1 MRICVSKLIIFISR
15 LRMTTAHIGKISQS
29 KSMTLSVSETPKRH
43 QGLKI
48 ECEISPGGRQENMSE
63 TRNVLA
69 TYREL
74 DWSVFSCDLGYNYDE
89 KKKTLQFHSPSWKDS
104 PCRPNASGYGL
115 RTGKESNITAIDI
128 DDPSLEHN
136 KELIRLCE
144 EAHGIRQNT
153 KKGIHYL
160 FAYTDAL
167 KQTTNKKLELDI
179 RNDGGFLL
187 IEPSSYK
194 VRNTEYKY
202 SIVNL
207 PHTKDAIPPCPQN
220 VIDYILKLYRPNFDA
235 RENKATKKMLKDRA
249 KTMNSDIGKTRA
261 DLSKREADVRRL
273 LQAIDK
279 KHAEE
284 YSDWIGV
291 GIALCHAGLPWE
303 LYDEFSQ
310 RSSKYK
316 EGEPYYVYT
325 SLKKH
330 PFEDI
335 PFTLSSLY
343 WWLKQENKEAFID
356 LVMTEG
362 EEDYATMKEEF
373 EKHTFIVGSKLLH
386 LQSNGTHTFLT
397 DSDANLMYANKQIK
411 TYDKEKDKVLKEP
424 FYKRWKFDE
433 HRRQYDRMDF
443 LPNVAEC
450 PSDVYNCFKGLKG
463 ETYTMALTD
472 QQIEEL
478 VEPILYHLNMLT
490 SEQSDYVVKWLAN
503 MVQTPWRKAETTLL
517 FRDMTRFL
525 KSGGG
530 TGKNVFVEW
539 FGNTILGE
547 DYFVVFGVNAL
558 LFDPFNE
565 LLENKLLV
573 LIEEA
578 SGKDNGREDNTLKS
592 NITSKTKQINR
603 KFQPKYTQKD
613 YTSYIFFSNEANP
626 IPMAGSLGQRR
637 IAAFDVDV
645 RHKDDATYFNELCSH
660 LNKPEASAAF
670 YRWLMKQ
677 ETYASPVMF
686 QTKRPTTP
694 CICDLRRMNANLLLK
709 WVIHKVE
716 LDEDIRGEVSVLF
729 KEFMDWCSI
738 RNEKK
743 TDDNTWSQT
752 KFTRDLT
759 NNPDLVLVRP
769 GETYKNS
776 TTFLRIN
783 MNRLRE
789 DLTKNH
795 YIFRDTGDLRYAFLE
810 EED

>member
-1 MRICVSKLIIFISR
+1 
-15 LRMTTAHIGKISQS
+15 
-29 KSMTLSVSETPKRH
+29 MTLNRSSDHEIRR
-43 QGLKI
+43 QALKI
-48 ECEISPGGRQENMSE
+48 EWQNSEEAFSEMSQPQ
-63 TRNVLA
+63 RNALD
-69 TYREL
+69 TYKEL
-74 DWSVFSCDLGYNYDE
+74 GWSVFSCDLGFNSEE
-89 KKKTLQFHSPSWKDS
+89 KKKTLSFHSASWKDLNS
-104 PCRPNASGYGL
+104 PCVPNASGYGL
-115 RTGKESNITAIDI
+115 RTGKVSNITAIDI
-128 DDPSLEHN
+128 DDPTLEHN
-136 KELIRLCE
+136 KELIKMCE
-144 EAHGIRQNT
+144 EAGGIRQNT

-194 VRNTEYKY
+194 VRNTQYKY
-202 SIVNL
+202 SIANL
-207 PHTKDAIPPCPQN
+207 PQTKEAIPTCPQN
-220 VIDYILKLYRPNFDA
+220 IIDYIQKLYRPNLDS
-235 RENKATKKMLKDRA
+235 RENKTAKKMLKDRA
-249 KTMNSDIGKTRA
+249 KTMNSDMAKSKA
-261 DLSKREADVRRL
+261 DISKREEDIRRL
-273 LQAIDK
+273 LSLIDK

-291 GIALCHAGLPWE
+291 AIALCHAGLSWE
-303 LYDEFSQ
+303 LFDEFSK
-310 RSSKYK
+310 RSEKYK
-316 EGEPYYVYT
+316 EGEPFYVYM
-325 SLKKH
+325 SLKKN
-330 PFEDI
+330 PFEDV

-343 WWLKQENKEAFID
+343 WWLKQENKEAFIE

-362 EEDYATMKEEF
+362 EEDYSTMKEEF
-373 EKHTFIVGSKLLH
+373 EKTTFIVGSKLLH

-397 DSDANLMYANKQIK
+397 DSDANLMYANKLIK
-411 TYDKEKDKVLKEP
+411 TYDKEKDKVIKEP

-433 HRRQYDRMDF
+433 NRKQYDRMDF
-443 LPNVAEC
+443 LPRLDEC

-463 ETYTMALTD
+463 ATYTMALSD

-478 VEPILYHLNMLT
+478 VEPVLYHLNMLT
-490 SEQSDYVVKWLAN
+490 SDESDYVIKWLAN

-645 RHKDDATYFNELCSH
+645 RHKDDASYFNELCSH
-660 LNKPEASAAF
+660 LEKPETSAAF

-677 ETYASPVMF
+677 ETYKSPVMF

-729 KEFMDWCSI
+729 KEFMDWCVA

-759 NNPDLVLVRP
+759 NNSDIVLVRP
-769 GETYKNS
+769 GELYKSSN
-776 TTFLRIN
+776 TFLRLN

-789 DLTKNH
+789 DLVKNH
-795 YIFRDTGDLRYAFLE
+795 YIFRDQGDVRYAFLE
-810 EED
+810 ED